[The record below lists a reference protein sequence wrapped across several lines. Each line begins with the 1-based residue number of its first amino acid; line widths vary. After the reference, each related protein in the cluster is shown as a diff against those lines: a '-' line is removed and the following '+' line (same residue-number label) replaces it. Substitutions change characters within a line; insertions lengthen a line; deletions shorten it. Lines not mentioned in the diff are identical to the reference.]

1 MIVALCGNQNAG
13 KTTLFNLLTG
23 AAEHVGNYPGVTV
36 EQRVGRLL
44 PTYQQGANAVQ
55 IVDLPGVYSL
65 TPYSREE
72 AVTRE
77 YILREKPDIVIQVL
91 DVTSLQR
98 GLYLTLELMALGRPL
113 VLALNMTEALTKSGG
128 MLDVQ
133 RLQARLGMPC
143 ISINART
150 GRGARQLM
158 AAAMQAAKAGKA
170 PASPVPF
177 PLESL
182 PAAEHRKLAQARYG
196 WIDRC
201 LAVCLTLPRNLP
213 RLPLMDW
220 LFSNR
225 LLAWP
230 ILAALVLAVLFIA
243 FGSPGQTL
251 THLFEVL
258 IEQAGLQIDALLAR
272 AGTAPLLRDLLIN
285 GAFAGVGA
293 VVSFL
298 PAILLLFLLIGLLED
313 SGLMARVAMAL
324 DAPMR
329 RLGLSGRSFVPLMTG
344 CGCTV
349 PAVLAVRTLP
359 NERDRRFTA
368 LLAPY
373 IPCGAKAPVY
383 LFFAARFLPQYGLLP
398 VLALYLLGLA
408 AAMLASWPLRRLLPG
423 QPAPFLLELP
433 SYRLPS
439 LRGLSRVMRDKT
451 RDFLSRAFSI
461 VFLSSLA
468 LWALSAFTPRL
479 TLADSVEGSLLYAL
493 ANLFAWLFRP
503 LGFGS
508 PACVAALI
516 AGLLAKENILSA
528 LSVTGA
534 ASAFTLPSA
543 LAFVTF
549 SALYAP
555 CAAACAVLRREL
567 NSRGRMLLAVLS
579 QTGAAWLAAFI
590 IYRITLLV
598 CR

>member
-113 VLALNMTEALTKSGG
+113 VLALNMTEALAKSGG

-133 RLQARLGMPC
+133 RLQARLGVPC

-182 PAAEHRKLAQARYG
+182 PAAEHRKLAQARYD

-201 LAVCLTLPRNLP
+201 LAVCLTLPRNPP
-213 RLPLMDW
+213 RLPPMDW

-272 AGTAPLLRDLLIN
+272 AGTAPLLR
-285 GAFAGVGA
+285 
-293 VVSFL
+293 
-298 PAILLLFLLIGLLED
+298 
-313 SGLMARVAMAL
+313 
-324 DAPMR
+324 
-329 RLGLSGRSFVPLMTG
+329 
-344 CGCTV
+344 
-349 PAVLAVRTLP
+349 
-359 NERDRRFTA
+359 
-368 LLAPY
+368 
-373 IPCGAKAPVY
+373 
-383 LFFAARFLPQYGLLP
+383 
-398 VLALYLLGLA
+398 
-408 AAMLASWPLRRLLPG
+408 
-423 QPAPFLLELP
+423 
-433 SYRLPS
+433 
-439 LRGLSRVMRDKT
+439 
-451 RDFLSRAFSI
+451 
-461 VFLSSLA
+461 
-468 LWALSAFTPRL
+468 
-479 TLADSVEGSLLYAL
+479 
-493 ANLFAWLFRP
+493 
-503 LGFGS
+503 
-508 PACVAALI
+508 
-516 AGLLAKENILSA
+516 
-528 LSVTGA
+528 
-534 ASAFTLPSA
+534 
-543 LAFVTF
+543 
-549 SALYAP
+549 
-555 CAAACAVLRREL
+555 REL

>member
-44 PTYQQGANAVQ
+44 PAYQQGANAVQ

-113 VLALNMTEALTKSGG
+113 VLALNMTEALAKSGG

-133 RLQARLGMPC
+133 RLQARLGVPC

-182 PAAEHRKLAQARYG
+182 PAPEHRKLAQARYD

-201 LAVCLTLPRNLP
+201 LAVCLTLPRNPP
-213 RLPLMDW
+213 RLPPMDW

-225 LLAWP
+225 LLSWP

-329 RLGLSGRSFVPLMTG
+329 RLGLSGRSFVPLMK
-344 CGCTV
+344 
-349 PAVLAVRTLP
+349 LFTLK
-359 NERDRRFTA
+359 DTRFS
-368 LLAPY
+368 Y
-373 IPCGAKAPVY
+373 RKESY
-383 LFFAARFLPQYGLLP
+383 
-398 VLALYLLGLA
+398 A
-408 AAMLASWPLRRLLPG
+408 AAM
-423 QPAPFLLELP
+423 APFHRPACAL
-433 SYRLPS
+433 YS
-439 LRGLSRVMRDKT
+439 LRSQGAGVSV
-451 RDFLSRAFSI
+451 FCRAVSAAI
-461 VFLSSLA
+461 
-468 LWALSAFTPRL
+468 WAAACPCAVSAG
-479 TLADSVEGSLLYAL
+479 AGGGDACLL
-493 ANLFAWLFRP
+493 
-503 LGFGS
+503 
-508 PACVAALI
+508 
-516 AGLLAKENILSA
+516 
-528 LSVTGA
+528 A
-534 ASAFTLPSA
+534 ASA
-543 LAFVTF
+543 
-549 SALYAP
+549 
-555 CAAACAVLRREL
+555 AAARAARALFI
-567 NSRGRMLLAVLS
+567 
-579 QTGAAWLAAFI
+579 GAAQLPPAQPAGTFA
-590 IYRITLLV
+590 RDA
-598 CR
+598 RQNARFS